1 MLSREIRRSGSH
13 PENPREMFFFVG
25 ERRGPTKWAVNEF
38 FLIFVWSVFDDDF
51 FQVMSFARIS
61 GGATSDLRGWLQD
74 QLATVRSSFYK
85 LQKARAKKLY
95 VFSALPLHCRD
106 RNIW

>member
-1 MLSREIRRSGSH
+1 M
-13 PENPREMFFFVG
+13 
-25 ERRGPTKWAVNEF
+25 
-38 FLIFVWSVFDDDF
+38 FDDDF
-51 FQVMSFARIS
+51 FQVTSFAPIS

-95 VFSALPLHCRD
+95 VSSVPCRCIVEIETYGD
-106 RNIW
+106 LDG